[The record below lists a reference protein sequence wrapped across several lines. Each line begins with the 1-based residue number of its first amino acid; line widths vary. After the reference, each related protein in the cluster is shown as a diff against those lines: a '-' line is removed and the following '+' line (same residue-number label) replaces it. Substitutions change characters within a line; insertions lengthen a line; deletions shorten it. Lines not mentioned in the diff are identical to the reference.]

1 MTNEHFWSSLDEL
14 VATSRWNVD
23 RPKGTAHP
31 RYPSL
36 LYPVD
41 YGYLENTRSPDGGGI
56 DIWVGSQ
63 PEKRANAVVCTVDMF
78 KRDSEIKILIGCTP
92 HEREQILAVHNDR
105 SQAAILIER
114 PGEENL

>member
-1 MTNEHFWSSLDEL
+1 MPMKNDHFWSSLDEL

-36 LYPVD
+36 IYPVD
-41 YGYLENTRSPDGGGI
+41 YGYLEDTRSPDGGGI

-63 PEKRANAVVCTVDMF
+63 PEKRVNAVVCTVDRF

-92 HEREQILAVHNDR
+92 HEIEQILAVHNDR
-105 SQAAILIER
+105 LQAGILI
-114 PGEENL
+114 